1 MAPSRSGGGFGF
13 FLQGREK
20 LFAPGGRKSPKRDQK
35 QVLFWLIIFPGIN
48 LNRAFL
54 RHFLGISW
62 KKLRI
67 KGVSGGCQLTIPQE
81 GAFVLWDSGKDNSIL
96 SLFAHD

>member
-54 RHFLGISW
+54 RHFFRDFMEKTPDKGCVGRLSINYPAGGGICTLGFW
-62 KKLRI
+62 K
-67 KGVSGGCQLTIPQE
+67 G
-81 GAFVLWDSGKDNSIL
+81 
-96 SLFAHD
+96 